1 MKKLFPALLLCFFVQ
16 NSVAQ
21 KNKNRVGIAPDWQIS
36 GSAGLIG
43 MTGLPSG
50 IDEQISFGSKLEI
63 LRNLRL
69 SPNNYLSFG
78 FGYESN
84 AHIVDGTFY
93 KAFNDYS
100 FALTLPLVK
109 QNELR
114 LDYIHLPIMYKYNW
128 LNSASINFGP
138 YFSYL
143 INARSRYKV
152 GTDKFKDN
160 LPIQNEFHYGL
171 RAEMDGWRFD
181 GKSSKTGS
189 VFGLGLQYQLSRH
202 IDGERSF
209 KPLFAYLKFGI
220 VIK

>member
-1 MKKLFPALLLCFFVQ
+1 MKNLFPVLLLCILMQ
-16 NSVAQ
+16 DSLAQ
-21 KNKNRVGIAPDWQIS
+21 KNKKTGGTAPSWQIS
-36 GSAGLIG
+36 GSLGLIG

-50 IDEQISFGSKLEI
+50 INEQISLGSKLEI
-63 LRNLRL
+63 LRSLRL

-78 FGYESN
+78 IGYESN
-84 AHIVDGTFY
+84 RHIVDGTFY
-93 KAFNDYS
+93 KAFNDYG

-114 LDYIHLPIMYKYNW
+114 LDYIQLPIMYKYSW

-152 GTDKFKDN
+152 GTDKFKDD

-171 RAEMDGWRFD
+171 RAEMDAWRFD
-181 GKSSKTGS
+181 RRSSKTGS
-189 VFGLGLQYQLSRH
+189 VFGMGIQYQLSRH

-209 KPLFAYLKFGI
+209 KPLFAYLKLGI

>member
-1 MKKLFPALLLCFFVQ
+1 MKKLLPALLICFLIQ
-16 NSVAQ
+16 DASAQ
-21 KNKNRVGIAPDWQIS
+21 KDKNKEATVPNWQI
-36 GSAGLIG
+36 GSVLGLIR

-50 IDEQISFGSKLEI
+50 IDEQLSFGSKLEI
-63 LRNLRL
+63 LRNLKI

-78 FGYESN
+78 LGFESN
-84 AHIVDGTFY
+84 VHIADGTFY
-93 KAFNDYS
+93 KVFDDYS

-109 QNELR
+109 QNALN
-114 LDYIHLPIMYKYNW
+114 LDYIQLPIMYKYCW

-143 INARSRYKV
+143 LNARSRYKV
-152 GTDKFKDN
+152 GTDKFKDD

-171 RAEMDGWRFD
+171 RLEMDAWKFEP
-181 GKSSKTGS
+181 KSSKTGS

-209 KPLFAYLKFGI
+209 KPLFAYLKVGI
-220 VIK
+220 IIK